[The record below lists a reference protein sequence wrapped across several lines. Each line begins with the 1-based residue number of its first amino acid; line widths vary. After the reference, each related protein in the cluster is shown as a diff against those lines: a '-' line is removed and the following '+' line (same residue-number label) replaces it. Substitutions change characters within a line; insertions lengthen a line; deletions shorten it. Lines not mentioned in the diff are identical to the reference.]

1 MPADKQAHQSE
12 KRNQQSETFPQFQ
25 PLIKQLYHIVRERKN
40 NKTHYTTS
48 KAALQHHG
56 NLSNAAPKS
65 PGDDQGTTQIRFLKV
80 ELSYIPTSD
89 GMGKT
94 VVGAKKCFPRSA
106 SSSVECGFQSRPRR
120 PRNQQGRNLSRT
132 RIKGSPDQPNA
143 AHQRI
148 QTRPKNPP
156 WD

>member
-1 MPADKQAHQSE
+1 MAADKLAQQSE

-56 NLSNAAPKS
+56 NLPNAAPKS

-80 ELSYIPTSD
+80 ETSIILHSYQQD
-89 GMGKT
+89 GMGKRGNWGKN
-94 VVGAKKCFPRSA
+94 V
-106 SSSVECGFQSRPRR
+106 
-120 PRNQQGRNLSRT
+120 
-132 RIKGSPDQPNA
+132 SPA
-143 AHQRI
+143 
-148 QTRPKNPP
+148 PP
-156 WD
+156 HPQ